1 MIIIASSINE
11 FVNGDDIMSVYWS
24 FAIFGCIFFAITF
37 ISTIFGLGGAE
48 SADADVDLN
57 MDGEIDIV
65 HPDSGVF
72 DFKLISFRSILA
84 FITMFGLG
92 GVVFGKFGWSGWTV
106 FASSIGLGLVSMVIV
121 AYLFMS
127 ILKLQQN
134 GTRTNASLVGKK
146 GTVYLAIPA
155 GGRGKVVL
163 DLGDSTR
170 EIAACSDVAL
180 AKGTPVVATELKAEV
195 FTVKPL

>member
-1 MIIIASSINE
+1 MIFAGINE
-11 FVNGDDIMSVYWS
+11 FVNGGGIMSVYWG
-24 FAIFGCIFFAITF
+24 FAIGGSVIFAITAVAAL
-37 ISTIFGLGGAE
+37 FGMGGAE
-48 SADADVDLN
+48 SGDIDVD

-65 HPDSGVF
+65 HPDSGIF

-84 FITMFGLG
+84 FIAMFGWG
-92 GVVFGKFGWSGWTV
+92 GVVFGDRGWT
-106 FASSIGLGLVSMVIV
+106 GLAVAVGCGLVTMAIT
-121 AYLFMS
+121 AYLIMS

-134 GTRTNASLVGKK
+134 GTRANASLVGKK

-170 EIAACSDVAL
+170 EITARSEVAL
-180 AKGTPVVATELKAEV
+180 AKGDSVVTTGLEADI
-195 FTVKPL
+195 FTVKPT

>member
-1 MIIIASSINE
+1 MIVLGTISE
-11 FVNGDDIMSVYWS
+11 FMNGGGMMSVYWG
-24 FAIFGCIFFAITF
+24 FAIGGSAIFAITA
-37 ISTIFGLGGAE
+37 IAALFGMGGAE
-48 SADADVDLN
+48 SGDIDVD

-65 HPDSGVF
+65 HPDSGIF

-84 FITMFGLG
+84 FLAMFGWG
-92 GVVFGKFGWSGWTV
+92 GVVFGEYGWKGFGI
-106 FASSIGLGLVSMVIV
+106 AIACGLVTMVIT
-121 AYLFMS
+121 AYLIMS

-134 GTRTNASLVGKK
+134 GTRANASLIGKH

-170 EIAACSDVAL
+170 EITAYSDVAL
-180 AKGTPVVATELKAEV
+180 AKGDPVVTTALNAEV

>member
-1 MIIIASSINE
+1 MIIAGISEFIN
-11 FVNGDDIMSVYWS
+11 GGGIMSVYWG
-24 FAIFGCIFFAITF
+24 FAIGGSVIFAITA
-37 ISTIFGLGGAE
+37 IAALFGLGG
-48 SADADVDLN
+48 DAPGDVDVD

-84 FITMFGLG
+84 FIAMFGWG
-92 GVVFGKFGWSGWTV
+92 GVVFGDHGWAG
-106 FASSIGLGLVSMVIV
+106 FAGALACGFVTMAIT
-121 AYLFMS
+121 AYLIMS

-134 GTRTNASLVGKK
+134 GTRANSSLVGRK

-155 GGRGKVVL
+155 GGRGKVIL

-170 EIAACSDVAL
+170 EITAYSDVAL
-180 AKGTPVVATELKAEV
+180 AKGTPVVATALKAEV
-195 FTVKPL
+195 FTVAPL

>member
-1 MIIIASSINE
+1 MIVATLNE
-11 FVNGDDIMSVYWS
+11 FINGGGIMSVYWG
-24 FAIFGCIFFAITF
+24 FAIGGSIIFAITAV
-37 ISTIFGLGGAE
+37 SALFGLGG
-48 SADADVDLN
+48 DTPGDVDVD

-84 FITMFGLG
+84 FIAMFGWG
-92 GVVFGKFGWSGWTV
+92 GVVFGEHGWAG
-106 FASSIGLGLVSMVIV
+106 FAGALACGFVTMALT
-121 AYLFMS
+121 AYLIMS

-134 GTRTNASLVGKK
+134 GTRANASLVGKK

-170 EIAACSDVAL
+170 EVTAFSEVAL
-180 AKGTPVVATELKAEV
+180 AKGDSVVTTGLNADV
-195 FTVKPL
+195 FQVKPI

>member
-1 MIIIASSINE
+1 MIFAGISE
-11 FVNGDDIMSVYWS
+11 FVNGGGIMSVYWG
-24 FAIFGCIFFAITF
+24 FAIGGSVIFAITAVAAL
-37 ISTIFGLGGAE
+37 FGLGGAE
-48 SADADVDLN
+48 SADVDVD

-65 HPDSGVF
+65 HPDSGIF

-84 FITMFGLG
+84 FIAMFGWG
-92 GVVFGKFGWSGWTV
+92 GVVFGDRGWT
-106 FASSIGLGLVSMVIV
+106 GLAVAVGCGLVTMAIT
-121 AYLFMS
+121 AYLIMS

-134 GTRTNASLVGKK
+134 GTRANASLVGKK

-170 EIAACSDVAL
+170 EITARSEVAL
-180 AKGTPVVATELKAEV
+180 AKGDTVVTTGLEAEI
-195 FTVKPL
+195 FTVKPV

>member
-1 MIIIASSINE
+1 MFVLGTISE
-11 FVNGDDIMSVYWS
+11 FVNGGGIMSVYWG
-24 FAIFGCIFFAITF
+24 FAIGGSVIFAITA
-37 ISTIFGLGGAE
+37 IAALFGMGGGE
-48 SADADVDLN
+48 SAGDVDVD

-65 HPDSGVF
+65 HPDSGIF

-84 FITMFGLG
+84 FIAMFGWG
-92 GVVFGKFGWSGWTV
+92 GVVFGEYGWK
-106 FASSIGLGLVSMVIV
+106 GLGAALGCGIVTMVIT
-121 AYLFMS
+121 AYLIMS

-134 GTRTNASLVGKK
+134 GTRANTTLIGKK

-170 EIAACSDVAL
+170 EITAQSDVAL
-180 AKGTPVVATELKAEV
+180 AKGDPVVTTALNAEI

>member
-1 MIIIASSINE
+1 MIILSSINE
-11 FVNGDDIMSVYWS
+11 FVNGGGMMSVYWG
-24 FAIFGCIFFAITF
+24 FAIGGSVIFAITAVAAL
-37 ISTIFGLGGAE
+37 FGLGGGE
-48 SADADVDLN
+48 SAGDIDVD

-65 HPDSGVF
+65 HPDSGIF

-84 FITMFGLG
+84 FIAMFGWG
-92 GVVFGKFGWSGWTV
+92 GVVFGEYGWKGFGI
-106 FASSIGLGLVSMVIV
+106 AIGCGLVTMVIT
-121 AYLFMS
+121 AYLIMS
-127 ILKLQQN
+127 ILKLQQS
-134 GTRTNASLVGKK
+134 GTRANTSLIGQK

-170 EIAACSDVAL
+170 EVAASSSVAL
-180 AKGTPVVATELKAEV
+180 DKGTPVITTGLNAEV

>member
-1 MIIIASSINE
+1 MIVATIND
-11 FVNGDDIMSVYWS
+11 FVNGGGIMSVYWG
-24 FAIFGCIFFAITF
+24 FAIGGSVIFAITAVAAL
-37 ISTIFGLGGAE
+37 FGMGG
-48 SADADVDLN
+48 DAPSDVDVD

-65 HPDSGVF
+65 HTDSGVF

-84 FITMFGLG
+84 FIAMFGWG
-92 GVVFGKFGWSGWTV
+92 GVVFGEHGWAG
-106 FASSIGLGLVSMVIV
+106 FAAALVCGLVTMAIT
-121 AYLFMS
+121 AYLIMN

-134 GTRTNASLVGKK
+134 GTRANASLIGKK

-170 EIAACSDVAL
+170 EVTASSDVAL
-180 AKGTPVVATELKAEV
+180 AKGDPVVTTGLNAEI

>member
-1 MIIIASSINE
+1 MIVATINE
-11 FVNGDDIMSVYWS
+11 FINGGGIMSVYWG
-24 FAIFGCIFFAITF
+24 FAIGGSI
-37 ISTIFGLGGAE
+37 IFGITAISALFGLWGGDAPTDV
-48 SADADVDLN
+48 DAD
-57 MDGEIDIV
+57 MDGEIDVV

-84 FITMFGLG
+84 FIAMFGWG
-92 GVVFGKFGWSGWTV
+92 GVVFGEHGWKGFCIAIV
-106 FASSIGLGLVSMVIV
+106 CGLVTMVIT
-121 AYLFMS
+121 AYLIMS
-127 ILKLQQN
+127 ILKLQQS
-134 GTRTNASLVGKK
+134 GTRANATLVGKK

-170 EIAACSDVAL
+170 EITACSDVAL
-180 AKGTPVVATELKAEV
+180 DKGTPVVATALNAEV

>member
-1 MIIIASSINE
+1 MIIAGINE
-11 FVNGDDIMSVYWS
+11 FVNGGGIMSVYWG
-24 FAIFGCIFFAITF
+24 FAIGGSVIFAITA
-37 ISTIFGLGGAE
+37 IAALFGMGGAE
-48 SADADVDLN
+48 SADVDVD

-65 HPDSGVF
+65 HPDSGIF

-84 FITMFGLG
+84 FIAMFGWG
-92 GVVFGKFGWSGWTV
+92 GVVFGDRGWT
-106 FASSIGLGLVSMVIV
+106 GLAVAVGCGLVTMAIT
-121 AYLFMS
+121 AYLIMS

-134 GTRTNASLVGKK
+134 GTRANASLVGKK

-170 EIAACSDVAL
+170 EITAYSDVAL
-180 AKGTPVVATELKAEV
+180 SKGDPVVTTALNAEV

>member
-1 MIIIASSINE
+1 MIIAGINE
-11 FVNGDDIMSVYWS
+11 FVNGGGIMAVYWG
-24 FAIFGCIFFAITF
+24 FAIGGSAIFALTAIAALFG
-37 ISTIFGLGGAE
+37 FGGVE
-48 SADADVDLN
+48 SADTDIDVD

-65 HPDSGVF
+65 HPDSGLF

-84 FITMFGLG
+84 FIAMFGWG
-92 GVVFGKFGWSGWTV
+92 GVVFGEHGWL
-106 FASSIGLGLVSMVIV
+106 GLGVAIGCGLVTMAIT
-121 AYLFMS
+121 AYLIMS

-134 GTRTNASLVGKK
+134 GTRANASLVGKK

-170 EIAACSDVAL
+170 EITAYSDVAL
-180 AKGTPVVATELKAEV
+180 AKGTPVVATALKAEV
-195 FTVKPL
+195 FTVAPL

>member
-1 MIIIASSINE
+1 MIIAGISEFIN
-11 FVNGDDIMSVYWS
+11 GGGIMSVYWG
-24 FAIFGCIFFAITF
+24 FAIGGSVIFAITA
-37 ISTIFGLGGAE
+37 IAALFGVGGVE
-48 SADADVDLN
+48 SAGDIDVD

-65 HPDSGVF
+65 HPDSGIF

-84 FITMFGLG
+84 FIAMFGWG
-92 GVVFGKFGWSGWTV
+92 GIVFGEHGWWG
-106 FASSIGLGLVSMVIV
+106 FAAAIGCGLVTMAIT
-121 AYLFMS
+121 AYLIMS

-134 GTRTNASLVGKK
+134 GTRANASLVGKK

-170 EIAACSDVAL
+170 EITAFSDVAL
-180 AKGTPVVATELKAEV
+180 AKGDPVVTTALNAEV

>member
-1 MIIIASSINE
+1 MIIASTLND
-11 FVNGDDIMSVYWS
+11 FVNGGGIMSVYWG
-24 FAIFGCIFFAITF
+24 FAIGGTVIFAITA
-37 ISTIFGLGGAE
+37 IAALFGLGGAE
-48 SADADVDLN
+48 SSGDIDVD

-65 HPDSGVF
+65 HPDSGIF
-72 DFKLISFRSILA
+72 AFKLISFRSILA
-84 FITMFGLG
+84 FIAMFGWG
-92 GVVFGKFGWSGWTV
+92 GVVFGEYRWK
-106 FASSIGLGLVSMVIV
+106 GLGAAFGCGLVTMVIT
-121 AYLFMS
+121 AFLIRF

-134 GTRTNASLVGKK
+134 GTRANASLVGKN

-170 EIAACSDVAL
+170 EITAYSDVAL
-180 AKGTPVVATELKAEV
+180 AKGDPVVTTALNAEV